1 MVKEVSRLRQEL
13 AELRVMVDAHDGLQ
27 AAMESRAQSAVL
39 ARDQAIAD
47 RAKWEGLF
55 TMINATLRAFE
66 VPAAPLIVEARPT
79 AASVSG
85 DGQREQQFVGAVDGA
100 RAAGL
105 ARPPSHV
112 GLAAMV
118 LAAAGVA
125 EPGIVERQHA
135 ALDGLDDQII
145 GQLGM

>member
-1 MVKEVSRLRQEL
+1 MSLNDGNGRQPIGLAAITAAQQAPQEDLSEHRRQAVEHGLVQYQRLAHERDDMAREVSRLRQEL

-47 RAKWEGLF
+47 RVKWEGLF

-79 AASVSG
+79 AAS
-85 DGQREQQFVGAVDGA
+85 
-100 RAAGL
+100 AG
-105 ARPPSHV
+105 
-112 GLAAMV
+112 G
-118 LAAAGVA
+118 
-125 EPGIVERQHA
+125 
-135 ALDGLDDQII
+135 
-145 GQLGM
+145 

>member
-1 MVKEVSRLRQEL
+1 MSLNDGNGRQPIGLAAIAAAQQAPQEDLSEHRRQAVEHGLAQYQRLAHERDEMAKEVSRLRQEL

-47 RAKWEGLF
+47 RVKWEGLF

-79 AASVSG
+79 AASASG
-85 DGQREQQFVGAVDGA
+85 
-100 RAAGL
+100 
-105 ARPPSHV
+105 
-112 GLAAMV
+112 
-118 LAAAGVA
+118 
-125 EPGIVERQHA
+125 
-135 ALDGLDDQII
+135 
-145 GQLGM
+145 